1 MGSRWQCDKK
11 TKQMQYQIA
20 YILIIVV
27 SLYKLPSLFYLL
39 CYYAVPWSVHAV
51 CLAWLL
57 SPVSLSAEPWAQ
69 ALPAKDF

>member
-1 MGSRWQCDKK
+1 
-11 TKQMQYQIA
+11 MQYEIA
-20 YILIIVV
+20 YILIFVV

-51 CLAWLL
+51 GLACLL

-69 ALPAKDF
+69 ALHARDF